1 MDIFLSILYFYLAFG
16 LFLNFYGRLERALQ
30 LEMMKIIAFNE
41 LVPKWKLISIE
52 TFIRLGILTLYP
64 YFLHDFWKRDRDD
77 EALFTTML
85 NEKINL
91 NKK

>member
-1 MDIFLSILYFYLAFG
+1 MDIFLNILYFYLAFG

-41 LVPKWKLISIE
+41 VELVPKWKIISIE

-64 YFLHDFWKRDRDD
+64 YFLYDFWKRDRD
-77 EALFTTML
+77 
-85 NEKINL
+85 EKNFM
-91 NKK
+91 

>member
-1 MDIFLSILYFYLAFG
+1 MDIFLNILYFYLAFG

-30 LEMMKIIAFNE
+30 LEMIKIIAFNEVE

-64 YFLHDFWKRDRDD
+64 YFLYDFWRKDR
-77 EALFTTML
+77 
-85 NEKINL
+85 NEELLYKEMMNE
-91 NKK
+91 NK